1 MIKFLKFLKL
11 FDILKYLVRKWKNNN
26 NDKIETKLMN

>member
-11 FDILKYLVRKWKNNN
+11 FDILEYLVGKWKNNN